1 MPYYIRLDDACEKM
15 DVKNWARME
24 EILDRHRI
32 APLVGIIP
40 HCEDPKMEQY
50 PADPAFWE
58 TVSGWVQ
65 KGWVPGLHGY
75 NHVYITEEGGLN
87 PVQKRSE
94 FAGLPLEEQKRKI
107 ADGVAVF
114 RKNGYEPEIFFA
126 PSHTFDR
133 NTLTALRECS
143 KIRIISDTIADKPYT
158 KYGFTFIPQQS
169 GVVRKLPFDTVT
181 FCYHPNLMQDADFEK
196 LDAFLGEN
204 RGLFQNF
211 EAKPTDR
218 KRSLYDRILRRI
230 YFLRRIGR

>member
-1 MPYYIRLDDACEKM
+1 M
-15 DVKNWARME
+15 
-24 EILDRHRI
+24 
-32 APLVGIIP
+32 
-40 HCEDPKMEQY
+40 
-50 PADPAFWE
+50 
-58 TVSGWVQ
+58 
-65 KGWVPGLHGY
+65 
-75 NHVYITEEGGLN
+75 
-87 PVQKRSE
+87 QKRSE

-133 NTLTALRECS
+133 NTLTALQECS

-211 EAKPTDR
+211 EAKPTHR

>member
-15 DVKNWARME
+15 DVKYWARME

-133 NTLTALRECS
+133 NTLTALQECS
-143 KIRIISDTIADKPYT
+143 KIRTLKSSTH
-158 KYGFTFIPQQS
+158 S
-169 GVVRKLPFDTVT
+169 S
-181 FCYHPNLMQDADFEK
+181 
-196 LDAFLGEN
+196 
-204 RGLFQNF
+204 
-211 EAKPTDR
+211 AKTGGCFR
-218 KRSLYDRILRRI
+218 TLRRNP
-230 YFLRRIGR
+230 RIESAVSMIGSCAEFTSSEESAVKRG